1 MKRTGPCTSKSLLER
16 YQEITH
22 SIFSLSNRGVLR
34 IDFLQEVLKVLA
46 GFSGCDVLELRL
58 RERDKYYRCEFDARQ
73 GSFRVRVFHD
83 QTGWIGEADGE
94 SPQEQALEQLC
105 RDCIDG
111 TLVPWS
117 PFRLKC
123 LGFWTGGSE
132 PSIAPLKEDTGKR
145 HLSAF
150 DGAFRSLAVI
160 PFEIEA
166 HNVGILQLK
175 HCRENCFSSD
185 DVLLYEGIA
194 QSFGVALA
202 NRRAQVDLRERVKE
216 LTCLFDIALLV
227 GQVGLSLEQII
238 TGIVTLLPPAWLYP
252 EIACARIILDGRT
265 FSSSGFKES
274 PFCQTAR
281 IIVNGRERG
290 AVNIAYAEERPEL
303 DEGPFLREERDLI
316 EAVAREIALLV
327 ERRQAET
334 EQSKLQEQLRHADR
348 LATIGQLAA
357 GVAHELNEPLGN
369 ILGFSQLA
377 KKDPDMGT
385 QPRKDIEKIE
395 KSALHAREVIKKLM
409 TFARQTPPRRMSMD
423 LNQLIDEGLYFLES
437 RCAKENIELTR
448 NPAPALPPIFA
459 DKAQIHQVLVNLS
472 VNGIQAMPKG
482 GRLTITTEAGEHEVK
497 LIVEDTGMG
506 MTEKTVKKIFVPF
519 FTTKEIG
526 QGTGLGL
533 SVVHGIVM
541 SHGGSI
547 EVDTHIG
554 QGSRFEI
561 SLPVNGETSQ
571 GT

>member
-1 MKRTGPCTSKSLLER
+1 VANER
-16 YQEITH
+16 
-22 SIFSLSNRGVLR
+22 
-34 IDFLQEVLKVLA
+34 
-46 GFSGCDVLELRL
+46 
-58 RERDKYYRCEFDARQ
+58 
-73 GSFRVRVFHD
+73 
-83 QTGWIGEADGE
+83 
-94 SPQEQALEQLC
+94 
-105 RDCIDG
+105 
-111 TLVPWS
+111 
-117 PFRLKC
+117 
-123 LGFWTGGSE
+123 
-132 PSIAPLKEDTGKR
+132 
-145 HLSAF
+145 
-150 DGAFRSLAVI
+150 
-160 PFEIEA
+160 
-166 HNVGILQLK
+166 
-175 HCRENCFSSD
+175 
-185 DVLLYEGIA
+185 
-194 QSFGVALA
+194 
-202 NRRAQVDLRERVKE
+202 
-216 LTCLFDIALLV
+216 
-227 GQVGLSLEQII
+227 
-238 TGIVTLLPPAWLYP
+238 
-252 EIACARIILDGRT
+252 
-265 FSSSGFKES
+265 
-274 PFCQTAR
+274 
-281 IIVNGRERG
+281 
-290 AVNIAYAEERPEL
+290 
-303 DEGPFLREERDLI
+303 
-316 EAVAREIALLV
+316 
-327 ERRQAET
+327 
-334 EQSKLQEQLRHADR
+334 
-348 LATIGQLAA
+348 
-357 GVAHELNEPLGN
+357 NEPRGN
-369 ILGFSQLA
+369 ILGCSQLA
-377 KKDPDMGT
+377 KKDPYMGT

-423 LNQLIDEGLYFLES
+423 LNQHIDEGLYFLES